1 VEHPEPELKGSKLA
15 GKVTNFYWYHI
26 I

>member
-1 VEHPEPELKGSKLA
+1 VEHPEPELKGSKLD